1 MKKNIAFK
9 ILCLCVLLC
18 SFAGLFGVDS
28 LGVAQY
34 ISNNDTINIAEPSYQ
49 KSIEYDNVATT
60 ADIVPKA
67 IEATAYKNFLS
78 YTGTRTFYY
87 ADVICDRLVSA
98 SDKPY
103 FQIVL
108 KQTQLT
114 ADWWA
119 GPPTF
124 TSVKIS
130 VISPNGRIIEHK
142 FSDGAKNDG
151 TDLSCVLFD
160 SDILIEDG
168 TYTVQASGKIT
179 AGGEAVQ
186 NASFTFIYDSTPPI
200 GTLSVANGSITNS
213 SVSFSSNDGSLYY
226 STSNLAI
233 PTAATTF
240 YGSNYVYYTAVNSGY
255 YRLKLQ
261 DLAGNDTQYTFT
273 IDKTAPG
280 LTLSGVTNNGFT
292 AGSVSASWST
302 TVGGITAQ
310 RVSSSDTLTVKY
322 SYSTTATFPT
332 LATTNYTAGTELTEP
347 GNYLL
352 EITDKAGNKSQYKFT
367 IDKTAPKLSLSGVS
381 ENGFTNGNV
390 KASWSTIVNGISG
403 QLSNNNDSLTVKYAY
418 STSATFPT
426 SATTN
431 YTADTALTEPGN
443 YLLEIS
449 DKAGNKTQYKFTID
463 KTAPTLSL
471 SGVTENGFT
480 NGTVRAS
487 WSTTASGIIGQLSN
501 SNDAVTVR
509 YSYNTGTTFPTSAAT
524 SYTASSDLS
533 AVGNYLL
540 TITDKAGNSRSYK
553 FTIDKTAPTLTLS
566 GLTDGF
572 TNGNVTASWATSVD
586 GVRGQLSNSNDL
598 LAVKYSYST
607 GATFPAS
614 ATSNYTTG
622 TVLSAVGNYL
632 LTIEDLSGNIGRYT
646 FTIDRSAPTLT
657 LSGVTANGITNMNVT
672 ASWATSVDGI
682 AGQLSNS
689 NDRLTVKYSY
699 LGGLEFPTSATREY
713 TNGNL
718 TVEGN
723 YLIIITDKSGNSTSY
738 TFTIDKT
745 APSVTVMPDSYTNTV
760 VSYAA
765 EDLHGVASV
774 EFRLNGGEIGSNTGS
789 RLTIE
794 AVPSNF
800 GVWEIRS
807 IDTVGNVSS
816 WQTVNLLIR
825 SGFGNLEEARNEYKA
840 AAWYT
845 VTLSA
850 KNFPAVA
857 GKYSFET
864 YEAALSFAVQK
875 EWQYR
880 VVTLSNGTWSY
891 TNIANSSV
899 TQIYV
904 NRADLDAAIN
914 KYATANVSAR
924 TVLKATGGA
933 YYSPTDENGV
943 VRPDALT
950 RQNITLPDILSDY
963 ADLQLLLIGHN
974 YTFKTP
980 EEILAGNTSSL
991 VLSFISDG
999 ITLQSGIS
1007 KTFSYG
1013 NTIKSML
1020 EPFDAWQQGYYL
1032 VTETDLCGN
1041 VDKYIV
1047 YLDIDTPCI
1056 SAEAQVGD
1064 GSITAINFDAAYTA
1078 ANKDVMLYTGLKLD
1092 HITDNMDEYAML
1104 MIDGRGLSEAV
1115 YLDGDELPNL
1125 CYENG
1130 YYGKYTITIYDRSYN
1145 ALQFSVTIAGAP
1157 PTIKNSSLTN
1167 ETRCRITIAVS
1178 DSNNAITS
1186 IKFFKV
1192 SYTGEY
1198 APMYADDDGVTI
1210 SPLTLEYSLRTG
1222 GKYVVVV
1229 TDIFEREVQSEPL
1242 FYMKS
1247 LPSGT
1252 LSGVKQNGVT
1262 NSTVTFTYENTNK
1275 IIVYIFDG
1283 GRWVTA
1289 DDKAVVEERSSYNVA
1304 TIASSEE
1311 NSYQYKIFLYVAG
1324 DMNLFVEYIFEID
1337 AIPPAVEI
1345 LTDEG
1350 RIDAE
1355 TVTRLPFRV
1364 TWSEYGYTTYYYNKS
1379 SSMGE
1384 LSKTRYTKDTVLGKA
1399 GTYVFEIK
1407 DQAGNLIT
1415 FNVTVDN
1422 SVSYTIDGNYSILSD
1437 GSYISKNSITLTV
1450 TEMTSKWECES
1461 SNGIKPDNG
1470 QRITTDGTYKI
1481 HIEDL
1486 YGNVLEITLI
1496 IDNLPPEPV
1505 ITTSDGVAIEKGG
1518 RTNKAFAVTCD
1529 EENVVIA
1536 ISADGRTYVAYNGA
1550 SIEAEGTHYFKLT
1563 DRMGNVTT
1571 FSIRLDL
1578 TVDYTVTGKYIAVEN
1593 GYVAQYITLTVN
1605 EEYSAFNAV
1614 SSNGVVVE
1622 LGKRITVEGVYTLT
1636 ITDLAGN
1643 VAEVVITIDLTPP
1656 TPIITT
1662 ESGKSIQS
1670 NGKTNEAF
1678 SVACNEPGASL
1689 YLAVGSS
1696 YKVYEGELLSLSGK
1710 YTFRVL
1716 DAISNE
1722 LIFTVEI
1729 DGGVSYAVGGKFTTD
1744 SKGQYVSNTW
1754 LSLTVTEDF
1763 ISFVVTSNNG
1773 RTFGNGEKIV
1783 YEGVY
1788 SVTVTDIAGNVETIG
1803 IIIDFTPPE
1812 PRILTLSGA
1821 ELLPNTKTNEA
1832 FTVACCEDMATI
1844 ELSRNGQSYTLYDS
1858 SMLREPAT
1866 YYFRLTDL
1874 AGNTLV
1880 FTVTLD
1886 SGVDFTVSG
1895 TYKIDDHGR
1904 YVSLS
1909 GLTVTV
1915 GEEYRVFDVIS
1926 SNGRLFGSGER
1937 ISDEGVYT
1945 VRIIDLAE
1953 NVVQLVIV
1961 IDKTPPVPI
1970 IMTET
1975 SKTVE
1980 QNGAT
1985 NEAFTVKCFEQY
1997 VTIYWSR
2004 RNADY
2009 VLYDGANIVDEGKYY
2024 FKLIDFIG
2032 NSNIFTVTVD
2042 KTVRYTLK
2050 GLYKTVEPNVYATNA
2065 GVILTIDE
2073 PYSLFDA
2080 KTDDGQAV
2088 VLGEKIV
2095 REGRY
2100 LITITDEVG
2109 NVVKISLHVDYTAP
2123 VIALDGVDVD
2133 GITGQNVT
2141 VSIDD
2146 FKIAYYQ
2153 VYGSSERI
2161 ALTESTIF
2169 SVAGKYT
2176 VVAEDY
2182 AGNRSSVSFT
2192 IDGDLSVI
2200 VSPAILPGQII
2211 TGGIEFKFNEK
2222 MSSSLL
2228 VRDNGEPIAFNGGK
2242 ITDAGVYTLTVTD
2255 LYGNMAVYTWTILPV
2270 AAREYA
2276 FDLPKD
2282 FTVTVMK
2289 DGSVYIGA
2297 VVGGRVELTDNGD
2310 YELTFSSGDVAYTV
2324 ALTVDNVK
2332 PTVEI
2337 TQEKNKVVISQPSKK
2352 NVTFELTLN
2361 GEAVNFEI
2369 GKALTAVGD
2378 YTLIVTDEYGNQSV
2392 YTFTLK
2398 YMNSFS
2404 IAIIVIASV
2413 AVIGIAAIML
2423 TTRIKQKVK

>member
-1 MKKNIAFK
+1 MIGINKMVAESVPIELLSEYNQSNAVLSESVLESEIAPT
-9 ILCLCVLLC
+9 
-18 SFAGLFGVDS
+18 A
-28 LGVAQY
+28 
-34 ISNNDTINIAEPSYQ
+34 ISPVNYS
-49 KSIEYDNVATT
+49 
-60 ADIVPKA
+60 
-67 IEATAYKNFLS
+67 NFLAYS
-78 YTGTRTFYY
+78 GTETFYF
-87 ADVICDRLVSA
+87 ADVSCDRLVSA
-98 SDKPY
+98 AEKPY
-103 FQIVL
+103 FQILL
-108 KQTQLT
+108 KQTQL
-114 ADWWA
+114 AVGFWA
-119 GPPTF
+119 GPPVF
-124 TSVKIS
+124 KSVKIS
-130 VISPNGRIIEHK
+130 VTSPNGRVIEYK
-142 FSDGAKNDG
+142 FSDGKKDKG
-151 TDLSCVLFD
+151 TDLSCVLFN

-168 TYTVQASGKIT
+168 TYTVQASGTIT
-179 AGGEAVQ
+179 AGAEAKQ
-186 NASFTFIYDSTPPI
+186 GSSFTFVYDSTPPK
-200 GTLSVANGSITNS
+200 GTLSVDSGGISNSMVVFNANEGK
-213 SVSFSSNDGSLYY
+213 LYY
-226 STSNLAI
+226 SRSNDSI
-233 PTAATTF
+233 PSSANTHVASNTIT
-240 YGSNYVYYTAVNSGY
+240 YGMSDAGY
-255 YRLKLQ
+255 YRLKLE
-261 DLAGNDTQYTFT
+261 DAAGNDSQYTFI
-273 IDKTAPG
+273 IDKTAPE

-332 LATTNYTAGTELTEP
+332 SATTNYTAGTALTEP

-367 IDKTAPKLSLSGVS
+367 IDKTAPKLSLLGVT

-390 KASWSTIVNGISG
+390 TVSWSTSVSGITGQCANGG
-403 QLSNNNDSLTVKYAY
+403 DDLTVKYSYNTTA
-418 STSATFPT
+418 AFPT
-426 SATTN
+426 SATDKFINNLTF
-431 YTADTALTEPGN
+431 TAPGN

-449 DKAGNKTQYKFTID
+449 DKAGNKSQYKFTID
-463 KTAPTLSL
+463 RTAPTLSL

-480 NGTVRAS
+480 NGTVHAS
-487 WSTTASGIIGQLSN
+487 WSTTASGITGQLSN
-501 SNDAVTVR
+501 SNDGVNVK
-509 YSYNTGTTFPTSAAT
+509 YSYNTTATFPTSALSSYSAAT
-524 SYTASSDLS
+524 DLT

-540 TITDKAGNSRSYK
+540 TITDKAGNSRSFK
-553 FTIDKTAPTLTLS
+553 FTIDKTAPALTLS

-586 GVRGQLSNSNDL
+586 GVRGQLSNRNDRL
-598 LAVKYSYST
+598 SVKYSYST
-607 GATFPAS
+607 TATFPTS
-614 ATSNYTTG
+614 ATSNYTAG

-632 LTIEDLSGNIGRYT
+632 LTIEDLSGNINRYT
-646 FTIDRSAPTLT
+646 FTIDRLAPTLT
-657 LSGVTANGITNMNVT
+657 LSGVTIGGITKSNVT
-672 ASWATSVDGI
+672 ASWSTAVGGI
-682 AGQLSNS
+682 TAQLSNDS
-689 NDRLTVKYSY
+689 DRLTVKYSY
-699 LGGLEFPTSATREY
+699 LGGLEFPATATREY

-723 YLIIITDKSGNSTSY
+723 YLLIITDKSGNSTSY

-745 APSVTVMPDSYTNTV
+745 APSVTVMPEKYTNSV

-774 EFRLNGGEIGSNTGS
+774 EFRLNGGEIGSNVGS

-825 SGFGNLEEARNEYKA
+825 SGFGNLEDARNEYKA

-850 KNFPAVA
+850 KNFPAIA

-864 YEAALSFAVQK
+864 YDAALSFAVQK
-875 EWQYR
+875 EWEYR

-899 TQIYV
+899 TQIYT
-904 NRADLDAAIN
+904 NRAELDVAIN

-924 TVLKATGGA
+924 SVLKTSGGA

-950 RQNITLPDILSDY
+950 KQNIALPGILSEY
-963 ADLQLLLIGHN
+963 ANLPLILIGHN
-974 YTFKTP
+974 YIFRTP
-980 EEILAGNTSSL
+980 DEVLAGNISSF
-991 VLSFISDG
+991 VLSYLSDG

-1013 NTIKSML
+1013 NTIKDML
-1020 EPFDAWQQGYYL
+1020 EPFAAWQQGYYL
-1032 VTETDLCGN
+1032 VSETDLCGN
-1041 VDKYIV
+1041 VDRYIV
-1047 YLDIDTPCI
+1047 YLDIDTPGI
-1056 SAEAQVGD
+1056 SAEAQIGD
-1064 GSITAINFDAAYTA
+1064 DSVTTINFDAAYVA

-1092 HITDNMDEYAML
+1092 RITDNMDEFAML

-1115 YLDGDELPNL
+1115 YLDGDELPHL

-1145 ALQFSVTIAGAP
+1145 ALSFNVTIAGAP

-1186 IKFFKV
+1186 VKFYKV

-1229 TDIFEREVQSEPL
+1229 TDIFGREVQSEPL
-1242 FYMKS
+1242 FYMKG

-1262 NSTVTFTYENTNK
+1262 NSTVTFTFENTNK
-1275 IIVYIFDG
+1275 IIIYIFDG

-1289 DDKAVVEERSSYNVA
+1289 DNKAVVEERSSYNVA

-1311 NSYQYKIFLYVAG
+1311 NSYQYKIFLYVAD

-1364 TWSEYGYTTYYYNKS
+1364 TWSEYGYTAYYYNKS

-1470 QRITTDGTYKI
+1470 QRITTDGAYRFY
-1481 HIEDL
+1481 IEDL

-1563 DRMGNVTT
+1563 DRMGNATT

-1614 SSNGVVVE
+1614 SNNGVVVE
-1622 LGKRITVEGVYTLT
+1622 LGKRITAEGVYTLM

-1643 VAEVVITIDLTPP
+1643 NAEVVITIDLTPP
-1656 TPIITT
+1656 TPAITT
-1662 ESGKSIQS
+1662 ESGKTIQP

-1678 SVACNEPGASL
+1678 SVACDEPGASL

-1696 YKVYEGELLSLSGK
+1696 YKVYDGELLRLSGK
-1710 YTFRVL
+1710 YTFRAL
-1716 DAISNE
+1716 DAIGNE
-1722 LIFTVEI
+1722 LIFSVEI

-1754 LSLTVTEDF
+1754 LSLTVTEDY

-1773 RTFGNGEKIV
+1773 RTFISGEKIV

-1788 SVTVTDIAGNVETIG
+1788 SVTVTDLAGNVETVG

-1832 FTVACCEDMATI
+1832 FTVACGEDMATI

-1895 TYKIDDHGR
+1895 TYKKDDQGR

-1926 SNGRLFGSGER
+1926 SNGILFGSGER

-1961 IDKTPPVPI
+1961 IDKTPPAPI
-1970 IMTET
+1970 ITTET

-2109 NVVKISLHVDYTAP
+2109 NVIKISLHVDYTAP

-2146 FKIAYYQ
+2146 FKTAYYQ

-2161 ALTESTIF
+2161 ALLETTVF
-2169 SVAGKYT
+2169 NMAGKYT
-2176 VVAEDY
+2176 IVAEDH
-2182 AGNRSSVSFT
+2182 AGNRSSVAFT
-2192 IDGDLSVI
+2192 IDGEVSITVSQSIMPRQIVI
-2200 VSPAILPGQII
+2200 GS
-2211 TGGIEFKFNEK
+2211 IEFKFHEK

-2228 VRDNGEPIAFNGGK
+2228 ARDNGELVAFEGGR
-2242 ITDAGVYTLTVTD
+2242 ITENGVYILTVTD
-2255 LYGNMAVYTWTILPV
+2255 LYGNTAIYSWTILPAV
-2270 AAREYA
+2270 AQKYSIPLPEGYA
-2276 FDLPKD
+2276 ISVLKN
-2282 FTVTVMK
+2282 
-2289 DGSVYIGA
+2289 GSVYMGA
-2297 VVGGRVELTDNGD
+2297 INDGRVELMDNGD
-2310 YELTFSSGDVAYTV
+2310 YELTFNSGNGNYIV

-2337 TQEKNKVVISQPSKK
+2337 TQEKNMVIIAQPSKK

-2361 GEAVNFEI
+2361 GEAVKFEI

-2378 YTLIVTDEYGNQSV
+2378 YTLTVTDEYGNQSV
-2392 YTFTLK
+2392 YTFTLQ
-2398 YMNSFS
+2398 YMNTFS
-2404 IAIIVIASV
+2404 IVVIVIAAIA
-2413 AVIGIAAIML
+2413 AVGIVAIML
-2423 TTRIKQKVK
+2423 VTRFKQKVK

>member
-1 MKKNIAFK
+1 MKKKIAFRL
-9 ILCLCVLLC
+9 LCLCVLLC
-18 SFAGLFGVDS
+18 SFAGLFIGLNSGIASPSIKTDTYSVS
-28 LGVAQY
+28 ETPEYESVAA
-34 ISNNDTINIAEPSYQ
+34 S
-49 KSIEYDNVATT
+49 
-60 ADIVPKA
+60 ADIAP
-67 IEATAYKNFLS
+67 TAFKEETYSNFLAYS
-78 YTGTRTFYY
+78 GTDVFYY

-98 SDKPY
+98 ADKTL
-103 FQIVL
+103 FQIKL
-108 KQTQLT
+108 KQTKW
-114 ADWWA
+114 AEHWFA

-124 TSVKIS
+124 KSVKIT
-130 VISPNGRIIEHK
+130 VTSPSGKVFEHK
-142 FSDGAKNDG
+142 FNDGPVTKG

-160 SDILIEDG
+160 NDILIEDG
-168 TYTVQASGKIT
+168 TYTVRSSGTIT
-179 AGGEAVQ
+179 GGANQDQ
-186 NASFTFIYDSTPPI
+186 NASFTFIYDSTPPT
-200 GTLSVANGSITNS
+200 GSLSITNGGITNS
-213 SVSFSSNDGSLYY
+213 SVSFTAYEGELYY
-226 STSNLAI
+226 TSSVYSI
-233 PTAATTF
+233 PNVATTF
-240 YGSNYVYYTAVNSGY
+240 YGSNYIYYTAINAGY
-255 YRLKLQ
+255 YRLKLL
-261 DLAGNDTQYTFT
+261 DTVANDSQYTFI
-273 IDKTAPG
+273 IDKTAPT
-280 LTLSGVTNNGFT
+280 LSLSGVSNNGFT
-292 AGSVSASWST
+292 TGSVSASWST

-322 SYSTTATFPT
+322 SYNTTATFPT
-332 LATTNYTAGTELTEP
+332 SATKSYTAGTELTEP
-347 GNYLL
+347 GNYLI
-352 EITDKAGNKSQYKFT
+352 EISDTAGNKSQYKFT
-367 IDKTAPKLSLSGVS
+367 IDKTAPKLSLSGVV
-381 ENGFTNGNV
+381 ENGFTNGSV
-390 KASWSTIVNGISG
+390 TASWSSTASGITG
-403 QLSNNNDSLTVKYAY
+403 QKANSYDVLTVRYSY

-426 SATTN
+426 SAMSTYNDGTVFS
-431 YTADTALTEPGN
+431 AAGN
-443 YLLEIS
+443 YLIEIS

-463 KTAPTLSL
+463 KIAPSLSL
-471 SGVTENGFT
+471 SGVSENGFT
-480 NGTVRAS
+480 NGSVTAS
-487 WSTTASGIIGQLSN
+487 WSATATGITGQLSN
-501 SNDAVTVR
+501 SNDGVTVR
-509 YSYNTGTTFPTSAAT
+509 YSYNTGATFPTSALSSYSAT
-524 SYTASSDLS
+524 SDLS

-572 TNGNVTASWATSVD
+572 TNGNVTASWATAVD
-586 GVRGQLSNSNDL
+586 GVRGQLSNSNDR

-657 LSGVTANGITNMNVT
+657 LSGVTANGITNTNVT

-689 NDRLTVKYSY
+689 GDRLTAKYSY
-699 LGGLEFPTSATREY
+699 LGGLEFPTTATREY

-723 YLIIITDKSGNSTSY
+723 YLLIITDKSGNSTSY

-850 KNFPAVA
+850 KNFPTAA

-899 TQIYV
+899 TQIYA
-904 NRADLDAAIN
+904 NRADLDAAIH

-924 TVLKATGGA
+924 TVLKANGGA

-963 ADLQLLLIGHN
+963 ADLPLLLIGHN

-980 EEILAGNTSSL
+980 EEILAGNTSSF
-991 VLSFISDG
+991 VLSYISDG
-999 ITLQSGIS
+999 ITLQSGLS
-1007 KTFSYG
+1007 KTFPYG

-1032 VTETDLCGN
+1032 VTETDRCGN

-1047 YLDIDTPCI
+1047 YLDLDTPVI
-1056 SAEAQVGD
+1056 SAEAQAGD
-1064 GSITAINFDAAYTA
+1064 GSVTAINFDAAYTA
-1078 ANKDVMLYTGLKLD
+1078 ANKDVMLYTGLKLGR
-1092 HITDNMDEYAML
+1092 ITDNMDEFAML
-1104 MIDGRGLSEAV
+1104 MIDGRGISEAV
-1115 YLDGDELPNL
+1115 YLDGDDLPHL

-1210 SPLTLEYSLRTG
+1210 SPVTLEYSLRTG

-1229 TDIFEREVQSEPL
+1229 TDIFGREIQSEPL
-1242 FYMKS
+1242 FYMKG

-1275 IIVYIFDG
+1275 IIIYIFDG
-1283 GRWVTA
+1283 GRWVAA
-1289 DDKAVVEERSSYNVA
+1289 DDKATIEERSGFNVA
-1304 TIASSEE
+1304 TISASEE
-1311 NSYQYKIFLYVAG
+1311 NSFQYKIFLYVAG

-1350 RIDAE
+1350 RIEAE
-1355 TVTRLPFRV
+1355 SVTRLPFRV
-1364 TWSEYGYTTYYYNKS
+1364 TWSEYGYTAYYYNKNS
-1379 SSMGE
+1379 GMGE
-1384 LSKTRYTKDTVLGKA
+1384 LNKSRYTKDTVLSKA
-1399 GTYVFEIK
+1399 GTYVFEVK
-1407 DQAGNLIT
+1407 DPAGNLIT
-1415 FNVTVDN
+1415 FNATIDN
-1422 SVSYTIDGNYSILSD
+1422 SVSYTLDGNYSILSD

-1450 TEMTSKWECES
+1450 TEMTSKWECVS

-1470 QRITTDGTYKI
+1470 QRITTDGTYVF
-1481 HIEDL
+1481 HIEDI

-1505 ITTSDGVAIEKGG
+1505 ITTSDGVTIEKGG
-1518 RTNKAFAVTCD
+1518 RTNKAFTVTCD

-1536 ISADGRTYVAYNGA
+1536 ISADGKIFVAYDRTQI
-1550 SIEAEGTHYFKLT
+1550 SDEGIHYFKLT
-1563 DRMGNVTT
+1563 DRMGNATA
-1571 FSIRLDL
+1571 FFIRLDL
-1578 TVDYTVTGKYIAVEN
+1578 TVDYSVTGKYLPVEN

-1614 SSNGVVVE
+1614 SSNGVIVE
-1622 LGKRITVEGVYTLT
+1622 LGKRITAEGVYTLT

-1656 TPIITT
+1656 TPAITT
-1662 ESGKSIQS
+1662 ESGKSIQP

-1678 SVACNEPGASL
+1678 SVACDEPGASL

-1696 YKVYEGELLSLSGK
+1696 YKVYGGELLSLSGK
-1710 YTFRVL
+1710 YTFRAL
-1716 DAISNE
+1716 DAIGNE
-1722 LIFTVEI
+1722 LIFSVEI
-1729 DGGVSYAVGGKFTTD
+1729 DGGVSYALGGKFTTD

-1754 LSLTVTEDF
+1754 LSLTITEDF

-1773 RTFGNGEKIV
+1773 RTFGNGEKIL
-1783 YEGVY
+1783 YEGIY
-1788 SVTVTDIAGNVETIG
+1788 SVTVTDLAGNVETIG
-1803 IIIDFTPPE
+1803 IIIDFTPPA
-1812 PRILTLSGA
+1812 PRIQTLSGA
-1821 ELLPNTKTNEA
+1821 ELPPNAKTNEA
-1832 FTVACCEDMATI
+1832 FAVACDEDMASL

-1858 SMLREPAT
+1858 SMLRVPAT

-1874 AGNTLV
+1874 AGNTFV

-1895 TYKIDDHGR
+1895 TYKINDQGR

-1915 GEEYRVFDVIS
+1915 GEEYRIFDVTS
-1926 SNGRLFGSGER
+1926 SNGVLFGSGER

-1945 VRIIDLAE
+1945 VRIVDLAE
-1953 NVVQLVIV
+1953 NVVQIVIV
-1961 IDKTPPVPI
+1961 IDKTPPAPI
-1970 IMTET
+1970 ITT
-1975 SKTVE
+1975 VTGKTVE
-1980 QNGAT
+1980 QNGKT

-1997 VTIYWSR
+1997 SSIYWSR
-2004 RNADY
+2004 RDADY
-2009 VLYDGANIVDEGKYY
+2009 VLYDGAKISDEGKYY

-2032 NSNIFTVTVD
+2032 NSVVINVTVD
-2042 KTVRYTLK
+2042 KTVSYTLK
-2050 GLYKTVEPNVYATNA
+2050 GLYKTVEENVYATNA

-2073 PYSLFDA
+2073 PYSLFDV
-2080 KTDDGQAV
+2080 KTADGQAV

-2100 LITITDEVG
+2100 VITITDEVG
-2109 NVVKISLHVDYTAP
+2109 NVVEIILYVDYTAP
-2123 VIALDGVDVD
+2123 VIALDGVEPD

-2141 VSIDD
+2141 VSIDE
-2146 FKIAYYQ
+2146 FKTAYYQ
-2153 VYGSSERI
+2153 IYSSSERI

-2176 VVAEDY
+2176 VVAEDH
-2182 AGNRSSVSFT
+2182 AGNRSSVTFT
-2192 IDGDLSVI
+2192 IDGDLSVV
-2200 VSPAILPGQII
+2200 VSPVILQGQII

-2242 ITDAGVYTLTVTD
+2242 ITDAGVYSLTVTD
-2255 LYGNMAVYTWTILPV
+2255 LYGNSAEYSWTILPT
-2270 AAREYA
+2270 AARSYA
-2276 FDLPKD
+2276 FELPKD
-2282 FTVTVMK
+2282 FTISVLK

-2297 VVGGRVELTDNGD
+2297 VAGNRVELTDNGE
-2310 YELTFSSGDVAYTV
+2310 YELTFASGDVAYTV
-2324 ALTVDNVK
+2324 AVIVDNVK

-2378 YTLIVTDEYGNQSV
+2378 YILTVTDEYGNTAV
-2392 YTFTLK
+2392 YTFTLQ
-2398 YMNSFS
+2398 YMNTFS
-2404 IAIIVIASV
+2404 ILVIVIAII
-2413 AVIGIAAIML
+2413 AVIGIAAIMIV
-2423 TTRIKQKVK
+2423 TRLRQKVK